1 MIAFFINPA
10 KQIIFTNV
18 IIVSVVNIR
27 DESPNSIISFV
38 YLMQNFCFETFAVT
52 TNVVSE
58 FGSNNFTLVS
68 MKAKRNSAVLYV
80 YFEIT
85 TYANGRNHR
94 LDNWKYPHAA
104 FPRRSFPSF
113 TLAVSRPPPSRL
125 TGFIISSSCLGC
137 FSVEREKSNDDDNG
151 GRQCCSWEKE
161 KKSR

>member
-68 MKAKRNSAVLYV
+68 MKAKRPS
-80 YFEIT
+80 
-85 TYANGRNHR
+85 
-94 LDNWKYPHAA
+94 
-104 FPRRSFPSF
+104 RSFPPSQLSLVHSRSF
-113 TLAVSRPPPSRL
+113 
-125 TGFIISSSCLGC
+125 SSSSFKVNRVYNLL
-137 FSVEREKSNDDDNG
+137 VL
-151 GRQCCSWEKE
+151 SWVFFC
-161 KKSR
+161 